1 MSLYSSLDEAIDK
14 VIGTDLVLGESG
26 DDKSGRTLVSIQCTL
41 CREQRDV
48 PWHRLNAGRPKRC
61 SCKLSTSERAKIGT
75 IVDTDKVVDYKPI
88 GNRIGFVVECLECGN
103 RRTIPKYDLG
113 KEAYK
118 CDCKKTGFDY
128 TQRYRHLIGTHD
140 DYFNFD
146 ILDVCR
152 YDEDV
157 YASSSEKGIK
167 LIVRCCD
174 CDRLFSITA
183 NRYFNKDF
191 KNVKLCVCKDN
202 SQLQNSYT
210 VEEADKIIQ
219 DKYSFMIGK
228 TSGFLTVSGV
238 GLYDNKVSVL
248 CNCTCG
254 NEIILSLS
262 KFNSAR
268 YLSCGC
274 LSSSFGEKV
283 ISDYL
288 LELGISFNREVTF
301 DDLISIKGYKLR
313 YDFGIK
319 ASNRLVLIEYNGRQ
333 HYDSSCF
340 QFLDSDENEFDYRHS
355 CDLLKE
361 NYAKEHNIPL
371 LIIHYTS
378 NVQDIRNQLL
388 SFLKDNSIIKS

>member
-1 MSLYSSLDEAIDK
+1 MSLYTSLSEAIDK
-14 VIGTDLVLGESG
+14 TIGTDIVLGENG
-26 DDKSGRTLVSIQCTL
+26 RDGTGRTLVSLQCTL
-41 CREQRDV
+41 CGELRDV

-61 SCKLSTSERAKIGT
+61 SCKLSKSEKAKIGT
-75 IVDTDKVVDYKPI
+75 IVDTDKVVDYAPI
-88 GNRIGFVVECLECGN
+88 CGRTGFVVECLECGN

-113 KEAYK
+113 KDKYK
-118 CDCKKTGFDY
+118 CDCRKIGFDC

-152 YDEDV
+152 YDEDI
-157 YASSSEKGIK
+157 YASSDEKGIK

-174 CDRLFSITA
+174 CDRVFSITA
-183 NRYFNKDF
+183 NRYYNKDF
-191 KNVKLCVCKDN
+191 KNVKLCICKDN
-202 SQLQNSYT
+202 SQLQNSYS
-210 VEEADKIIQ
+210 VEEADKIIK

-228 TSGFLTVSGV
+228 MSGFLTVAGV

-254 NEIILSLS
+254 NEIMLSLS
-262 KFNSAR
+262 QFNSMR

-288 LELGISFNREVTF
+288 LELDIPFSKEVTF
-301 DDLISIKGYKLR
+301 DDLLSAKGYKLR
-313 YDFGIK
+313 YDFSIK
-319 ASNRLVLIEYNGRQ
+319 SSDSLVLIEYNGRQ
-333 HYDSSCF
+333 HYESNSF
-340 QFLDSDENEFDYRHS
+340 QFLDSSEEEFEYRHS
-355 CDLLKE
+355 CDVLKE
-361 NYAKEHNIPL
+361 DYAMKHNIPL

-378 NVQDIRNQLL
+378 SVQDIRNQLL
-388 SFLKDNSIIKS
+388 SFLKDNSIIKI